1 LLQKY
6 SPVYNLIVAAELHP
20 WKLVKVEAGDEVM
33 EEDMV
38 AVKDRVEDKMVEAKA
53 EEDRV
58 VMVHV
63 YIMVL
68 ISLISP
74 VIFLPLNGGAYPMT
88 YINKPWNL
96 RQRKSAPLQRL
107 MSLLQLLMIPHL
119 LKIQAILS
127 VGILINRVA
136 RRKPSPSNNKNDAR
150 PQQLK

>member
-1 LLQKY
+1 
-6 SPVYNLIVAAELHP
+6 VAKLCP
-20 WKLVKVEAGDEVM
+20 WKLVEVEAGDEVV

-38 AVKDRVEDKMVEAKA
+38 TVKDRVEDKVVEAKA

-74 VIFLPLNGGAYPMT
+74 IIFLPLNGGAYPMI
-88 YINKPWNL
+88 YVNKPWNL

-119 LKIQAILS
+119 LKIQAMDS
-127 VGILINRVA
+127 VRILINRVA